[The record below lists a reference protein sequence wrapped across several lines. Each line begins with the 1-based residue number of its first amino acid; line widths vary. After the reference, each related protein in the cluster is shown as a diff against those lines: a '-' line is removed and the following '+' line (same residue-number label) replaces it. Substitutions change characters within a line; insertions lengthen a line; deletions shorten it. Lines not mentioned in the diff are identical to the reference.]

1 MLYGRSRVEV
11 CRRCGMGS
19 REERELRGG
28 QLMLKR
34 VVAVENEPWGVA
46 VGRRR
51 VCWGSLGLRG
61 ESGRGGGDEDLQ
73 LVVRDGYSAGSRD

>member
-1 MLYGRSRVEV
+1 M
-11 CRRCGMGS
+11 
-19 REERELRGG
+19 
-28 QLMLKR
+28 
-34 VVAVENEPWGVA
+34 
-46 VGRRR
+46 GRRG